1 MKSKKL
7 LKIASV
13 AVLASTLAACGKEKV
28 TKKDYEKW
36 AKDNGYVLESDYDGW
51 VENPDYEGWAEDN
64 GYVRPA
70 VENTL
75 PKLEVSFSE
84 TYTTLDANIL
94 AQKIARKETL
104 VFFWGS
110 STCNSCAAFKTPVNA
125 FVKETGYSFYYL
137 QDDDAVN
144 TDLYLETLKET
155 LGFQATAQITTPTV
169 FVITNGE
176 LKKQWIAP
184 TVTSSTEIKEYLDD
198 YVNIDD
204 AGSFVTAERKD
215 LKTLEDLVVSVASGK
230 KFILLTSRYA
240 CPHCNR
246 LSDPNRDDVVT
257 KIAQLWTGNFYK
269 TTSENVAA
277 TIDMTKV
284 DTTSSDSIFVGL
296 NSTRVAELLTYIIT
310 TGEIAPEDLGV
321 TFTNAEKTTYTFNAD
336 TFYAALKTYS
346 DSDEGRQFIK
356 GRMLND
362 IKFVPTFEA
371 VNFSANVGVV
381 DNAGTKTVVFEN
393 VVAQTMVQE
402 GANIS
407 PTWKVDENGKAYV
420 TYGKTGD
427 AADLDN
433 IASLRYSYFAKM
445 LNGAT
450 SPTDGMNN
458 SGSTTATGMLN
469 NEYSVAKAWN
479 KIANWLMSWAPQLK
493 ADYTAKYYDISATA
507 EYNASQ
513 VTLTSYNH

>member
-1 MKSKKL
+1 M
-7 LKIASV
+7 
-13 AVLASTLAACGKEKV
+13 
-28 TKKDYEKW
+28 
-36 AKDNGYVLESDYDGW
+36 
-51 VENPDYEGWAEDN
+51 
-64 GYVRPA
+64 
-70 VENTL
+70 
-75 PKLEVSFSE
+75 
-84 TYTTLDANIL
+84 
-94 AQKIARKETL
+94 
-104 VFFWGS
+104 
-110 STCNSCAAFKTPVNA
+110 
-125 FVKETGYSFYYL
+125 
-137 QDDDAVN
+137 
-144 TDLYLETLKET
+144 
-155 LGFQATAQITTPTV
+155 LGFQATAKITTPTV
-169 FVITNGE
+169 FIIVNGK

-184 TVTSSTEIKEYLDD
+184 SVSTSTQIKEYLDD

-204 AGSFVTAERKD
+204 AGTFVTAERKD

-246 LSDPNRDDVVT
+246 LSDPNRDNVVT
-257 KIAQLWTGNFYK
+257 KIAQLWSGNFYK
-269 TTSENVAA
+269 ITSENVAT

-284 DTTSSDSIFVGL
+284 DTTSTDSIFVGL

-321 TFTNAEKTTYTFNAD
+321 TFTNAEKTTYTFNTD

-381 DNAGTKTVVFEN
+381 DNAGAKTVVFEN

-407 PTWKVDENGKAYV
+407 PTWKVDENG
-420 TYGKTGD
+420 
-427 AADLDN
+427 
-433 IASLRYSYFAKM
+433 RYSYFAKM

-450 SPTDGMNN
+450 SPTGGMNN
-458 SGSTTATGMLN
+458 SGSSTSTGLLN

-493 ADYTAKYYDISATA
+493 ADYTAKYYDISAST
-507 EYNASQ
+507 EYTASQ
-513 VTLTSYNH
+513 VDLTSYNHKTAE